1 MAQSS
6 GRNITRICRADQRT
20 NNDGNEEVP
29 GEPGAKSAANG
40 VKIVFSEGEAPK
52 KAICYFSTDLT
63 NAGVK
68 NSGFL
73 AFCDSSALP
82 TASSKA
88 RHTARRQFLDRAEL
102 PARPQRSP
110 YPSCSARDPSRSS
123 TTRRISSTRPRPTG
137 GRAWPS
143 DRLRATSHW
152 QRSVSSREANRRSQ
166 ARTNSLPAPRA
177 PGSRRF

>member
-88 RHTARRQFLDRAEL
+88 RHTARRQF
-102 PARPQRSP
+102 
-110 YPSCSARDPSRSS
+110 PSRSS

-143 DRLRATSHW
+143 DRLQATSHW

-166 ARTNSLPAPRA
+166 ASTNPLPAPPRRA
-177 PGSRRF
+177 CQ

>member
-123 TTRRISSTRPRPTG
+123 TTRR
-137 GRAWPS
+137 
-143 DRLRATSHW
+143 
-152 QRSVSSREANRRSQ
+152 
-166 ARTNSLPAPRA
+166 
-177 PGSRRF
+177 